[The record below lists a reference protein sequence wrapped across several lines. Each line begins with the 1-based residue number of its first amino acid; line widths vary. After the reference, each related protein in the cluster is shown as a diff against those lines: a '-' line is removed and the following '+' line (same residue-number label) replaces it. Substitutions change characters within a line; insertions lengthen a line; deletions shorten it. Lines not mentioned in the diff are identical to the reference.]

1 MTIEFKLF
9 ASARDRLNK
18 SKIVIE
24 HEGLLKDIVDL
35 IQKNNLS
42 YDFSVCRFA
51 RQGKYI
57 DMNTPIKD
65 GDVVSVIPPI
75 GGG

>member
-18 SKIVIE
+18 SKIIIE
-24 HEGLLKDIVDL
+24 HEGHLKDIVDL

-57 DMNTPIKD
+57 EMDTSLKH
-65 GDVVSVIPPI
+65 GDIVSVIPPVS
-75 GGG
+75 GG